1 MVECTTTSMV
11 RTSGDYAQPPESVNG
26 KVKETR
32 EKREE
37 LAPKEKAKVRLDS
50 LLVERGLAESR
61 EQAQRLILAGR
72 VVHPLGLNL
81 KPGMKVPPDYPVEL
95 TETEKYVS
103 RGGYKLE
110 AALKRFGIDVT
121 GLVCLDVGASTGG
134 FTDCLLQA
142 GARLVYAVDVG
153 VSALH
158 PRIQADPRV
167 RVCDRTNARYL
178 SREMFE
184 QPPAFV
190 AMDVSFI
197 SVTKI
202 LPALSR
208 CVCRNATAIVL
219 LKPQFEAGRQ
229 EVSRGRGVL
238 RDPAIHSRVLKKVLE
253 AIPSTGWDVAN
264 LMPSPILGGSG
275 NREYLAKLY
284 LGTGSG
290 GAIDVDRVVAEA
302 FLIP

>member
-11 RTSGDYAQPPESVNG
+11 RTSGDYAQPPQSVNG
-26 KVKETR
+26 KVKEAQ

-37 LAPKEKAKVRLDS
+37 SAPREKAKVRLDL

-95 TETEKYVS
+95 TESEKYVS

-110 AALKRFGIDVT
+110 AALNRFAIEVA
-121 GLVCLDVGASTGG
+121 GLVCLDIGASTGG

-153 VSALH
+153 MSALH
-158 PRIQADPRV
+158 PRLQADARV

-178 SREMFE
+178 SPAMFE
-184 QPPAFV
+184 QPPSFV

-208 CVCRNATAIVL
+208 CVSRDTTAVVL
-219 LKPQFEAGRQ
+219 LKPQFEAGRE

-238 RDPAIHSRVLKKVLE
+238 RDPAVHSQVLKKVLE
-253 AIPSTGWDVAN
+253 AIPSTGWTVAD
-264 LMPSPILGGSG
+264 LMPSPILGGAG
-275 NREYLAKLY
+275 NREYLAKLH
-284 LGTGSG
+284 LGTGAC
-290 GAIDVDRVVAEA
+290 GAIDVDQIVAEA
-302 FLIP
+302 FLIR